1 MDNLFEGISSGA
13 VGGAS
18 GAYVRT
24 PSGLHA
30 GFLVEE
36 GSCGES
42 RSYALF
48 EIDQKDGRAIFNRL
62 CNKSEKKL
70 LGKAHYHYKALKNV
84 EVETSTQDVC
94 ILFTHR

>member
-1 MDNLFEGISSGA
+1 MENLFEGITSYM
-13 VGGAS
+13 VGGVC

-24 PSGLHA
+24 PGGLYA

-48 EIDQKDGRAIFNRL
+48 EIDKKDGRAIFNRL
-62 CNKSEKKL
+62 CNKPEKKL
-70 LGKAHYHYKALKNV
+70 LGKAHYHYKALRNV
-84 EVETSTQDVC
+84 EIETSTLGVC